1 MVCIGMHGWAPCVH
15 YYWHG
20 ASQSMVQLMGDPA
33 GDLTKALDMEMTH
46 PGPMEKGLYG
56 RCKRSAVYAVNG
68 TIKAVHISEGPDDP
82 AGDGDPSHTLAE
94 AMLKAIEESK

>member
-1 MVCIGMHGWAPCVH
+1 MQAWAKDQKT
-15 YYWHG
+15 G
-20 ASQSMVQLMGDPA
+20 LSMVQLMGDPA